1 MSLMQNPCFNNL
13 FNPITHIVTLTSL
26 SGLVIMQCV
35 DIVCCPPEDEDV
47 GADEDTHKHDE
58 LRHRHR
64 GVDGTEYDPRDK
76 LK

>member
-26 SGLVIMQCV
+26 SGLVIMHCV

-64 GVDGTEYDPRDK
+64 GVDGAEYDPRDK

>member
-1 MSLMQNPCFNNL
+1 MHAM
-13 FNPITHIVTLTSL
+13 
-26 SGLVIMQCV
+26 

-64 GVDGTEYDPRDK
+64 GVDGAEYDPRDK